1 MKSTIKKTI
10 AIATIIGGL
19 AGFTYI
25 GLEIYDRFNK
35 EENNITDKYYMDNDS
50 IKSQNTTIIGSG
62 NQLDSTTI
70 KNNGE
75 EGTSNK
81 VEIGD
86 DNTSNGLIIENNSNK

>member
-1 MKSTIKKTI
+1 MKSKIKKTI
-10 AIATIIGGL
+10 TIASIMGGL
-19 AGFTYI
+19 AGLTYI

-35 EENNITDKYYMDNDS
+35 EENNITDEYYMDNDS
-50 IKSQNTTIIGSG
+50 INSQNTTIIGSG